1 MIRALLFVAIF
12 TGLAV
17 PTLADAKSVLLI
29 IADDLGGRDLGCY
42 GNSVVLT
49 PALDVLASQGTRFTH
64 AFATTA
70 SCSPSRSVLYT
81 GLQTHASGQYG
92 LAHPP
97 HSFHTHDKVKS
108 VFTYAKQAGA
118 RVGVIGKKHV
128 EPASVYPTDFEPQFG
143 ARNVSRMAELAGEFL
158 KETGDKPFLLVVGF
172 ADPHRDFDNRKDH
185 PGVDE
190 VKYDPAKVVVPSHLP
205 DVPEVRADL
214 AEYYQSI
221 SRMDQ
226 GVGKVLAALEESG
239 RAKDT
244 LVIFTSDNGMPFAGA
259 KTNVYEPAI
268 RLPFIVR
275 LPEGTAPRT
284 VTPTSDA
291 MISFVDVTPTI
302 LDWLGAFPSG
312 KGKRPAFHGRSILAL
327 LNGEGEKDDSK
338 DWNKVYCS
346 HTFHEVTMYYPMR
359 VVRTRDHKLIRNL
372 AHELSFPLASDLY
385 RSPTWQAVIDQKLQK
400 VGLRSV
406 HDYLHR
412 PPVELY
418 DLNSDPRE
426 VNNLADD
433 PKYASLRKELEKDL
447 EEYRTRTQ
455 DPWLEPEAYQAPAGS
470 RPTSP

>member
-1 MIRALLFVAIF
+1 MIRALLFIAVF
-12 TGLAV
+12 TGSAV
-17 PTLADAKSVLLI
+17 HAFAGAKSVLLI
-29 IADDLGGRDLGCY
+29 IADDLGERDLGCY
-42 GNSVVLT
+42 GNNVVST
-49 PALDVLASQGTRFTH
+49 PTLDFLASHGTRFTH

-81 GLQTHASGQYG
+81 GLQTHTNGQYG

-97 HSFHTHDKVKS
+97 HSFHTHGKVKS

-128 EPASVYPTDFEPQFG
+128 EPASVYPTDFEPPVG
-143 ARNVSRMAELAGEFL
+143 ARNVSRMAELAGDFL
-158 KETGDKPFLLVVGF
+158 KETGEKPFLLVVGF
-172 ADPHRDFDNRKDH
+172 ADPHRDFDNQKDH
-185 PGVDE
+185 PGVEE
-190 VKYDPAKVVVPSHLP
+190 VKYDPSHVIVPSHLP

-226 GVGKVLAALEESG
+226 GVGKVLSALEASG

-244 LVIFTSDNGMPFAGA
+244 LVIFTSDNGMPFTGA
-259 KTNVYEPAI
+259 KTNLYEPAI

-275 LPEGTAPRT
+275 LPVEDKPRNQRQ
-284 VTPTSDA
+284 TSDA

-302 LDWLGAFPSG
+302 LDWMGALPAE
-312 KGKRPAFHGRSILAL
+312 KGKKPPFHGRSILPL
-327 LNGEGEKDDSK
+327 LNGEGEKRDSK

-359 VVRTRDHKLIRNL
+359 VVRTRNHKLIQNL

-385 RSPTWQAVIDQKLQK
+385 RSPTWQAVLDQKLEK

-406 HDYLHR
+406 QDYLHR

-426 VNNLADD
+426 MNNLADD
-433 PKYASLRKELEKDL
+433 PKYASVRKELEQDL
-447 EEYRTRTQ
+447 EKYRTRTQ
-455 DPWLEPEAYQAPAGS
+455 DPWLEPESYQAPANS